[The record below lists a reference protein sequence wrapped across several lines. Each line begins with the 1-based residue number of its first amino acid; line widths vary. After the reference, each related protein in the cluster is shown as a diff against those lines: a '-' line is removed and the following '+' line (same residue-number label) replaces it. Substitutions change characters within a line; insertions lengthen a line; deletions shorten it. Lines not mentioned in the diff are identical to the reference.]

1 MSSVALNQDHHTMN
15 TPTRPICPA
24 CRQGHLHPATAQ
36 REFHPRGRLV
46 QVEVLT
52 SECDHCG
59 ITTIRA
65 AQHDE
70 NLQRLAARRRHY
82 GNLLLGEDL
91 VALRLRY
98 GLTQQQAC
106 LIFGKSKIAFS
117 RYENEATYPDDS
129 TTLLLRMA
137 IEHPE
142 FLKALADKAGVEIP
156 LWKERCEDAQR
167 EREKQ
172 HPAQHVVLPSLGSV
186 PADLHRSSFTIS
198 SSREADRDLCADAS

>member
-1 MSSVALNQDHHTMN
+1 M
-15 TPTRPICPA
+15 
-24 CRQGHLHPATAQ
+24 
-36 REFHPRGRLV
+36 

-70 NLQRLAARRRHY
+70 NLLRLAARRKHY

-91 VALRLRY
+91 ARLRLRY

-167 EREKQ
+167 EREREREKQ
-172 HPAQHVVLPSLGSV
+172 HPAQHVVLPSLGSS
-186 PADLHRSSFTIS
+186 PADLQRSSFTIS
-198 SSREADRDLCADAS
+198 SSRTVDRDLCADAS